1 MESREIQ
8 AYHQGVAMNR
18 EFEPRTLEPLTQKS
32 LRGSQPLRPG
42 HSHEN
47 VPSLEDVPT
56 KTGVESPA
64 EILAHALSSQ
74 TPSLLPLVDRI
85 ALAATHDIP
94 LLLTGETGT
103 GKTFLARL
111 IHQYSPRRNHPLLA
125 VPCGAIA
132 GNLIASEL
140 FGHTRGAFTSADR
153 QRVGKFVQAGEGTL
167 LLDEIDTL
175 RLEQQATILRVVETG
190 EFEPV
195 GSNET
200 QTCRARLIV
209 ASNLDLV
216 AAVASGTFR
225 PDLYYRLNVLSLH
238 LPPLRERVED
248 IAPLVHGMVA
258 RFSRKFRKDLHS
270 ISAKVNACLEA
281 FPWPGNIRQL
291 ENVIQQAVLVSEGPE
306 LLVRHLLQAMP
317 HPPAVS
323 PMTGND
329 NAPRENHAHTTP
341 RSIGRVGLLREVC
354 QLQERDSIRQALAKN
369 GFMLARTA
377 TSLGIS
383 RCTLYKKMRKYDLAL
398 GSYGKPAARKPVT
411 QPSGNNEP

>member
-1 MESREIQ
+1 MPSR
-8 AYHQGVAMNR
+8 G
-18 EFEPRTLEPLTQKS
+18 
-32 LRGSQPLRPG
+32 
-42 HSHEN
+42 
-47 VPSLEDVPT
+47 DVPT
-56 KTGVESPA
+56 KTEVESPA

-140 FGHTRGAFTSADR
+140 FGHTRGAFTGAER
-153 QRVGKFVQAGEGTL
+153 PRIGKFVQAGEGTL

-200 QTCRARLIV
+200 QTCRARLMV

-216 AAVASGTFR
+216 AAVVSGTFR
-225 PDLYYRLNVLSLH
+225 PDLYYRLDVLSLH

-248 IAPLVHGMVA
+248 IAPLVRGMIA
-258 RFSRKFRKDLHS
+258 RFSRKFGKVLRS
-270 ISAKVNACLEA
+270 ISAEAHAYLES

-291 ENVIQQAVLVSEGPE
+291 ENVIQQAVLVSAGPE
-306 LLVRHLLQAMP
+306 LLARHLLQAMP

-329 NAPRENHAHTTP
+329 TARRDSQAHSTPRANSRSAPP

-354 QLQERDSIRQALAKN
+354 QLQERDSIRRALAKN
-369 GFMLARTA
+369 DFMLDRTA
-377 TSLGIS
+377 KSLGIS
-383 RCTLYKKMRKYDLAL
+383 RFTLYKKMRKYDLAPGAHGEL
-398 GSYGKPAARKPVT
+398 SWKEICDPTRGK
-411 QPSGNNEP
+411 NEP